1 MQRTVLQCS
10 AWGMLVAVA
19 LSFVSMIP
27 VINVRLEMLEGSS
40 LGRAIVMAALL
51 LVLCDAL
58 LLWGSAVWY
67 AWSNT
72 PSGQSSRALTIAL
85 LLLTNFV
92 GGFSY
97 YFFVVSR
104 SPQRSDRTGK
114 VLA

>member
-1 MQRTVLQCS
+1 MQRKLLQYS

-27 VINVRLEMLEGSS
+27 VVNSGLNTLDGSPF
-40 LGRAIVMAALL
+40 GKAILMAALL
-51 LVLCDAL
+51 LVVCDSL

-72 PSGQSSRALTIAL
+72 PPGYSRGLTIVL
-85 LLLTNFV
+85 LLITNSA
-92 GGFSY
+92 GGLFY

-104 SPQRSDRTGK
+104 SQQRSDRGGK

>member
-1 MQRTVLQCS
+1 MQRNLLQYS

-27 VINVRLEMLEGSS
+27 VINLRLNTLEGSS
-40 LGRAIVMAALL
+40 IGKAILMAALL

-72 PSGQSSRALTIAL
+72 PSGYSSRGLTIML
-85 LLLTNFV
+85 LLITNSA
-92 GGFSY
+92 GGLFY

-104 SPQRSDRTGK
+104 SHQRSDRSGK